1 MSMNRRRFIAIS
13 AACIASAATA
23 ATHRWNGRALG
34 AEVSIELHGGDQSA
48 LDAAVTTLLRL
59 ERAFSLYDPT
69 SELSHL
75 NDNGQATPSP
85 DMRAILQEADIAHR
99 LTGGLFDPTIQTL
112 WDAAAHGYAADP
124 DTFGWDQVE
133 MDDQVTLAPGQKLTL
148 NGIAQ
153 GFITDRVRDVLI
165 DHGLTHALINIGEHL
180 AIGGPF
186 RLGLSDP
193 AQGLV
198 GQRSLMNSAI
208 ATSSPG
214 ALRLGAASHIMHP
227 AVAPVWSTVS
237 VEAADAT
244 RADALSTAMCLMS
257 KDAVWDTARKTGSRV
272 TLVDDEGDVTTI
284 S

>member
-1 MSMNRRRFIAIS
+1 M
-13 AACIASAATA
+13 
-23 ATHRWNGRALG
+23 G

-48 LDAAVTTLLRL
+48 LDAAVTTLRRL
-59 ERAFSLYDPT
+59 EQAFSLYDPT

-75 NDNGQATPSP
+75 NDTGQATPSA
-85 DMRAILQEADIAHR
+85 DMRAILQEADIAHS

-112 WDAAAHGYAADP
+112 WDAAAHGYAAGP
-124 DTFGWDQVE
+124 NTFGWDMVKIG
-133 MDDQVTLAPGQKLTL
+133 DQVTLAPGQKLTL

-153 GFITDRVRDVLI
+153 GFITDRVRDVLT
-165 DHGLTHALINIGEHL
+165 DHGLTQALINIGEHA

-193 AQGLV
+193 AHGFV
-198 GQRSLMNSAI
+198 GQRSLTNSAI

-214 ALRLGAASHIMHP
+214 ALRLGTTSHIMHP
-227 AVAPVWSTVS
+227 AAAPVWNTVS
-237 VEAADAT
+237 VEADDAT

-257 KDAVWDTARKTGSRV
+257 KDAIWDIARKTGSRV